1 MEMTVSSDIIF
12 SGKFYSCMKK
22 HLVAIAGA
30 CAAMVLS
37 SCENLNEDFGI
48 GGAEEVTIHA
58 SVAEQPVDTKSA
70 IDEFGSEKVTFKWL
84 AGDAISV
91 FFGDSEGSIFV
102 TDVTA
107 SKAKFKGTIGAVMGG
122 GDDLTDETSLWG
134 VYPYD
139 KNTSCD
145 GSSITLTLPNEQGAV
160 ADTFADD
167 LFPSIARSTNF
178 TMAFYPV
185 CGSIRFKVSDPE
197 IVKVTLSGNN
207 GEDLAGKATVSMP
220 LGGAPVVDVV
230 SEGQKELVMK
240 APDGGCFDTS
250 KYYYFVM
257 YPTDFTKGLTI
268 TYYKEDEKA
277 SYVLNSSVKLGR
289 NRFMS
294 ATNKDSGLTYSKIT
308 SAYDYIDEYG
318 INHGPGVEI
327 DGIMWA
333 PVNCGYHKTDYP
345 YGKLYQWGRKYGQGY
360 DENDATYPSVE
371 AGTIKEGGASPA
383 EGQSETNKDIFFL
396 GVPDVNNWT
405 DSWMS
410 YCTLWNSGTE
420 SAPVKNVDN
429 DPCPSGWR
437 VPTYAELSEFMA
449 NHSDWTVDELGH
461 CGYWFSGASS
471 YTEGVSQVFLPAA
484 GYRHYY
490 RGLAG
495 GRDCSGYYWSSESG
509 VTDSYCIVLGL
520 GGVCV
525 FTTTNPCAYGYSVR
539 CVKDANSS
547 DNSGDEEELVIP
559 VSSVTLSSTSL
570 KLYEGDK
577 AILTAKVMPTDATN
591 QKVTWSS
598 DAPGVAYVD
607 QDGEVTAIS
616 EGSAKITA
624 TADGVSKTCTVTV
637 SSLLVATANYVDEY
651 GKNHGKGVAIGSAIW
666 APVNCG
672 YHETDYPYGKL
683 YQWGRKYGQ
692 GYSGPLYVDGENTCD
707 ISDATY
713 PTVED
718 GTIKEGGV
726 SLAGGQ
732 SQSNK
737 DVFFLRYVDNNNDW
751 VYPSDSKLWNSGT
764 EENPVKTDNDPC
776 PEGWRVPTYNELNE
790 LKSNHSSWTKNA
802 EGRSG
807 YWFSG
812 ASTYA
817 EGVPQIFLPAA
828 GIRNYSDGSAGY
840 RGRNGDYWS
849 SRPLSY
855 NAYNLYFIFGSSN
868 AYMADYGSSRAY
880 GYSVRCVQE

>member
-1 MEMTVSSDIIF
+1 
-12 SGKFYSCMKK
+12 MKK
-22 HLVAIAGA
+22 HLVAIAGL
-30 CAAMVLS
+30 CAAMVFS

-70 IDEFGSEKVTFKWL
+70 IDEFGSEKVTFTWL

-139 KNTSCD
+139 KNTTCD
-145 GSSITLTLPNEQGAV
+145 GSSITMTLPHEQDA
-160 ADTFADD
+160 AAETFADD

-220 LGGAPVVDVV
+220 LGGAPAVDVI

-277 SYVLNSSVKLGR
+277 SYVLNSSVKVRR
-289 NRFMS
+289 NRFTS
-294 ATNKDSGLTYSKIT
+294 ATNKDSGLIFTGT
-308 SAYDYIDEYG
+308 QGDEIG
-318 INHGPGVEI
+318 GE
-327 DGIMWA
+327 
-333 PVNCGYHKTDYP
+333 
-345 YGKLYQWGRKYGQGY
+345 
-360 DENDATYPSVE
+360 
-371 AGTIKEGGASPA
+371 EG
-383 EGQSETNKDIFFL
+383 
-396 GVPDVNNWT
+396 
-405 DSWMS
+405 
-410 YCTLWNSGTE
+410 
-420 SAPVKNVDN
+420 
-429 DPCPSGWR
+429 
-437 VPTYAELSEFMA
+437 
-449 NHSDWTVDELGH
+449 
-461 CGYWFSGASS
+461 
-471 YTEGVSQVFLPAA
+471 
-484 GYRHYY
+484 
-490 RGLAG
+490 
-495 GRDCSGYYWSSESG
+495 
-509 VTDSYCIVLGL
+509 
-520 GGVCV
+520 
-525 FTTTNPCAYGYSVR
+525 
-539 CVKDANSS
+539 
-547 DNSGDEEELVIP
+547 SGDEEELVIP

-591 QKVTWSS
+591 PKVTWSS

-607 QDGEVTAIS
+607 QNGEVTAIS

-624 TADGVSKTCTVTV
+624 TADGVSKTCTVSV
-637 SSLLVATANYVDEY
+637 SSHLVSVATANYVDEY
-651 GKNHGKGVAIGSAIW
+651 GKNHGKGVAIGGAVW

-672 YHETDYPYGKL
+672 YHETYYPYGKL

-692 GYSGPLYVDGENTCD
+692 GYDG
-707 ISDATY
+707 DATY

-718 GTIKEGGV
+718 DTIKEGGV

-732 SQSNK
+732 SQANK
-737 DVFFLRYVDNNNDW
+737 DVFFLGCSDNYNDW
-751 VYPSDSKLWNSGT
+751 VYPSDDKLWNSGT

-776 PEGWRVPTYNELNE
+776 PDGWRVPTDKELNE
-790 LKSNHSSWTKNA
+790 LHSNHSSWTKNA

-812 ASTYA
+812 TRTYA

-828 GIRNYSDGSAGY
+828 GFRDLSDGVADA
-840 RGRNGDYWS
+840 RGDTGHYFS
-849 SRPLSY
+849 SRSY
-855 NAYNLYFIFGSSN
+855 SSYVCRLAFGK
-868 AYMADYGSSRAY
+868 GSIVMGSYYRAR

>member
-1 MEMTVSSDIIF
+1 
-12 SGKFYSCMKK
+12 MKK
-22 HLVAIAGA
+22 HLTAIAGV
-30 CAAMVLS
+30 CAAMVFS
-37 SCENLNEDFGI
+37 SCENLNEDLGI
-48 GGAEEVTIHA
+48 GGAKEVTIHA

-70 IDEFGSEKVTFKWL
+70 IDDFGSEKVTFKWL

-160 ADTFADD
+160 AETFADD

-207 GEDLAGKATVSMP
+207 GEELAGKATVSMP
-220 LGGAPVVDVV
+220 LGGAPAVDVI

-240 APDGGCFDTS
+240 AADGGCFDTS

-294 ATNKDSGLTYSKIT
+294 ATNKDAGLTFTPSQG
-308 SAYDYIDEYG
+308 DE
-318 INHGPGVEI
+318 
-327 DGIMWA
+327 
-333 PVNCGYHKTDYP
+333 
-345 YGKLYQWGRKYGQGY
+345 
-360 DENDATYPSVE
+360 
-371 AGTIKEGGASPA
+371 
-383 EGQSETNKDIFFL
+383 DI
-396 GVPDVNNWT
+396 
-405 DSWMS
+405 
-410 YCTLWNSGTE
+410 
-420 SAPVKNVDN
+420 
-429 DPCPSGWR
+429 
-437 VPTYAELSEFMA
+437 
-449 NHSDWTVDELGH
+449 
-461 CGYWFSGASS
+461 
-471 YTEGVSQVFLPAA
+471 
-484 GYRHYY
+484 
-490 RGLAG
+490 
-495 GRDCSGYYWSSESG
+495 
-509 VTDSYCIVLGL
+509 
-520 GGVCV
+520 
-525 FTTTNPCAYGYSVR
+525 
-539 CVKDANSS
+539 
-547 DNSGDEEELVIP
+547 SGDDEELVIP
-559 VSSVTLSSTSL
+559 VSSVTLSSSTL

-591 QKVTWSS
+591 PKVTWSS
-598 DAPGVAYVD
+598 DAPEVAYVD
-607 QDGEVTAIS
+607 QNGEVTAIS
-616 EGSAKITA
+616 EGPARITA
-624 TADGVSKTCTVTV
+624 TADGVSATCMVVV
-637 SSLLVATANYVDEY
+637 SSLMVATADYVDEF
-651 GKNHGKGVAIGSAIW
+651 GKNHGKGVAVGGAIW

-692 GYSGPLYVDGENTCD
+692 GYDG
-707 ISDATY
+707 DAAY

-732 SQSNK
+732 SQANK
-737 DVFFLRYVDNNNDW
+737 DVFFLGYADNNYDW
-751 VYPSDSKLWNSGT
+751 VYPSDDKLWNSGT
-764 EENPVKTDNDPC
+764 EGNPVKTDNDPC
-776 PEGWRVPTYNELNE
+776 PDGWRVPTYNEFVE
-790 LKSNHSSWTKNA
+790 LSANYSEWTEDDK
-802 EGRSG
+802 GQSG

-817 EGVPQIFLPAA
+817 DDVPQIFLPAA
-828 GIRNYSDGSAGY
+828 GDRYYTKDGVTYA
-840 RGRNGDYWS
+840 RGRNGYYWS
-849 SRPLSY
+849 SSTDDRRY
-855 NAYNLYFIFGSSN
+855 AYSVNFSN
-868 AYMADYGSSRAY
+868 SGVDRNYIQFRRAN
-880 GYSVRCVQE
+880 GYSVRCVQSTTPTNSTVGGNYESNISWTLGNKAYDSTSGGNAQYGVVNGVEVNEMLKLGTSTAVGDAILHVPAGTKRLGFYCIAWKSKTAQVKFSIGDTRIQTIEVEPNDGAWGNPPYEIAVTYFDYYEVNIPSDNAVDIKVETLNSDNRALFIGIRAISE